1 MTKNLNCTTSAS
13 QSSGSLLATT
23 ISSSTMQNASSI
35 ILPYADKLAT
45 GSYTSKILAV
55 DEGIYQEKPYLDCIH
70 ELTDPNGEVKHVK
83 FRFFATVDTD
93 ALFKKLAD
101 YKLVGT
107 VADVLVGLEENITI
121 APRPGSTKYVYIS
134 DRALVTPSPSS
145 PPPDK
150 KPSPSGKRIYFGS
163 QANRHSKLST
173 REALLDDGDEDD
185 DFDDFDDFDESDDE

>member
-1 MTKNLNCTTSAS
+1 MLNTNSRTVCAS
-13 QSSGSLLATT
+13 QSSGSLLTTT

-70 ELTDPNGEVKHVK
+70 ELTDPNGEVKRVK
-83 FRFFATVDTD
+83 FRFFAPVDTD

-121 APRPGSTKYVYIS
+121 APRPGSIKYVCIS
-134 DRALVTPSPSS
+134 DRALVVSSASSSS
-145 PPPDK
+145 PAK
-150 KPSPSGKRIYFGS
+150 KHSSLGKLGHFS
-163 QANRHSKLST
+163 NKTKSASKLSS
-173 REALLDDGDEDD
+173 REALLDEDD
-185 DFDDFDDFDESDDE
+185 DDSEFDDFLEEDDE